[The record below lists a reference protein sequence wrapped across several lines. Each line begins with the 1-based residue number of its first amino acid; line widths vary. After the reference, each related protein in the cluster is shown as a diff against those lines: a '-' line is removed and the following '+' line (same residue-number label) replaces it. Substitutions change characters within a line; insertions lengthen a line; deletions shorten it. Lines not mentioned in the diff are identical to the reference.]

1 MKFIVI
7 GLGYFGGSL
16 ATTLTKQGH
25 EVLGVDKRMERVQEL
40 KEDITLV
47 MEMDTT
53 NSNAIQT
60 LPLTDVDAVIV
71 AIGEDI
77 GASVLTLALLKNTG
91 VRRII
96 GRAMSPI
103 HKEILHQIGIEE
115 IIQPEEETALLL
127 ASMLPI
133 EKAHR
138 VMELNHEFAVV
149 QIAVPEKYVGHSLA
163 AVNLEDRFNLKLVAV
178 QVHSSK
184 SFFSLFSSDCKVEL
198 DIDYERP
205 LRDSDMLVVAGKLLE
220 IKRFAES

>member
-16 ATTLTKQGH
+16 ATTLTKLGH
-25 EVLGVDKRMERVQEL
+25 EVLGVDKKIERIQEL

-53 NSNAIQT
+53 SSNAIQT

-77 GASVLTLALLKNTG
+77 GASVLTLALLKNMA

-103 HKEILHQIGIEE
+103 HKEILHQMGIEE
-115 IIQPEEETALLL
+115 IVQPEEETALLL

-133 EKAHR
+133 EKAHW
-138 VMELNHEFAVV
+138 VMELNHEFAIV
-149 QIAVPEKYVGHSLA
+149 QISVPEKYIGHSLA
-163 AVNLEDRFNLKLVAV
+163 TINLENRFNLKLVAV
-178 QVHSSK
+178 QIHPSK
-184 SFFSLFSSDCKVEL
+184 SFLALFSSDCKVEL
-198 DIDYERP
+198 EPDYERP
-205 LRDSDMLVVAGKLLE
+205 LRDSDKLVVAGKLLD
-220 IKRFAES
+220 IKRFAQS